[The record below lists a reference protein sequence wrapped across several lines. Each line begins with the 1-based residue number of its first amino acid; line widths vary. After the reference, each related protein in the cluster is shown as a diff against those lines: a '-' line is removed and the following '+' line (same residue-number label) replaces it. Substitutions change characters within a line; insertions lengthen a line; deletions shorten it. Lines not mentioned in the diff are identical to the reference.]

1 MVNWDR
7 WFIYD
12 DYNVR
17 VVAVDND
24 SKIEVHYQ
32 VAGHYQLIRALS

>member
-1 MVNWDR
+1 MPFCDR
-7 WFIYD
+7 CVIYNG
-12 DYNVR
+12 YNVR
-17 VVAVDND
+17 VVAANND